1 MFLNTE
7 AGTFRPRVL
16 DTTGQEIFVRFLR
29 NFASDLPAR
38 FFLSLLLLFVFVH
51 CLLLLP
57 YFQILF
63 SLLLCNCSCPSHFA
77 SSFLLACL
85 NFQRPTFSAAIT
97 EHFASDIF
105 LVWPD
110 PALWTARWR
119 GMWAAPWCTA
129 PASPSLL
136 PRSGWSKSAACSLA
150 AFSKIFSNRFS
161 IFFFCKENRLPIR

>member
-1 MFLNTE
+1 MFINTE

-16 DTTGQEIFVRFLR
+16 DTTGQEIFVRFVR

-105 LVWPD
+105 LV
-110 PALWTARWR
+110 
-119 GMWAAPWCTA
+119 G
-129 PASPSLL
+129 
-136 PRSGWSKSAACSLA
+136 PRSMNCPMERDVGRTLVYCASFSFTAASLWLVQVRRL
-150 AFSKIFSNRFS
+150 FLSGIF
-161 IFFFCKENRLPIR
+161 